1 MASTAELSARAAE
14 LYSAGQLPAAEQLYR
29 QILAIDPYAADAL
42 HMLGLIAY
50 QSGDPARAAPLLEAA
65 VRLQPDQFG
74 YFTNL
79 GLIYEALGR
88 PADAAA
94 CYEQSLRLR
103 PDAAETHIGLGNALR
118 TLGRPEEAEVHL
130 RQAVALRPDLP
141 EAHNN
146 LGNALARR
154 GQLDEAV
161 SCYEHALQLRPDYVE
176 AHNNLGSA
184 LRDLG
189 RLDEA
194 LAHVDAV
201 LRRRPD
207 WTDAHTNRAALLMQ
221 TRPADDALSQAEAH
235 LTQALRLRPAD
246 VDAHWNRAY
255 VWLLCGDY
263 ERGWPEYEWRW
274 PAQQTAPRAGSR
286 WAGGPLDGR
295 TILLYTEQGLGDTI
309 QFVRFA
315 PLVGQHGGKVILEC
329 QPGLARLLQSA
340 PGIDRVVARGEPLP
354 AFDVNAPL
362 LSVPGLLHTT
372 LATIPRDVPYLHAP
386 PDRIEHWRNDLAT
399 WDGFKV
405 GIAWQGNPTFVSDR
419 RRSIPLVHYVPLA
432 AVPGVRLFS
441 IQVGPGIDQL
451 PALAGRFPVID
462 LGPRRSTSADP
473 FQESAAILK
482 NLDLVIA
489 SDSAVVHLGGAL
501 GVPIWVALCVGAD
514 WRWLL
519 DRSDSPWY
527 PTMRLF
533 RQPRPGDW
541 DAVFADIARALRTHV
556 AGGRV

>member
-1 MASTAELSARAAE
+1 MATTAELSARAAA

-50 QSGDPARAAPLLEAA
+50 QSGDAARAAPLLEAA

-88 PADAAA
+88 PADAAS
-94 CYEQSLRLR
+94 CYEHSLRLR

-118 TLGRPEEAEVHL
+118 TLGRADEAEAHL
-130 RQAVALRPDLP
+130 RRAVALRPDMP

-146 LGNALARR
+146 LGNALGRR

-161 SCYEHALQLRPDYVE
+161 QCYEHALQLRPDYVE
-176 AHNNLGSA
+176 AHNNLSSA

-189 RLDEA
+189 RLAEA

-201 LRRRPD
+201 LRSRPD

-221 TRPADDALSQAEAH
+221 ARPVDDALAQAEAH
-235 LTQALRLRPAD
+235 LNQALGLRPAD

-255 VWLLCGDY
+255 VWLLRGDY

-274 PAQQTAPRAGSR
+274 PAQQATPRAGPR
-286 WAGGPLDGR
+286 WDGIPLDGR

-315 PLVGQHGGKVILEC
+315 PLVAQRGGKVIVEC
-329 QPGLARLLQSA
+329 QPALARLLQSA
-340 PGIDRVVARGEPLP
+340 PGIDRVVPRGEPLP
-354 AFDVNAPL
+354 AFDVHAPL

-372 LATIPRDVPYLHAP
+372 LATIPHDVPYLHAP
-386 PDRIEHWRNDLAT
+386 PERIDHWRHELAA

-419 RRSIPLVHYVPLA
+419 RRSIPLVLFAPLA

-441 IQVGPGIDQL
+441 IQVGHGAEQL
-451 PALAGRFPVID
+451 HALAGRFPVVD
-462 LGPRRSTSADP
+462 LGPRRSTTADP
-473 FQESAAILK
+473 FEESAAIMK

-489 SDSAVVHLGGAL
+489 SDSGVVHLGGAL
-501 GVPIWVALCVGAD
+501 GVPIWVALSVGAD

-533 RQPRPGDW
+533 RQRRSGNW
-541 DAVFADIARALRTHV
+541 DAVFADIAAVLRTQV